1 MEQKAINAAREMKE
15 LPDLSALIKKK
26 LGGAKKTSSAT
37 PGEATAS
44 ATPGGASF
52 SESLPLV
59 TSSALTADSV
69 NVESSREE
77 LAQESS
83 CRGIAEPL
91 VTDRNKKKRSAPSS
105 SASVEAR
112 AGSEPDEPPT
122 KRKKKEKKKKKRT
135 VGERSEPNEDVG
147 GRELVSLDSSNR
159 DAAARDSAELDESPN
174 VPLGRKKQ
182 SSREGSVPASVEKSP
197 PAARRSGSSSKGGPV
212 KFPDHVEF
220 KYDGDTPLA
229 YAPMECAELVRQIR
243 GGAKDMP
250 PIKASSSK
258 TPMSTQ
264 RGLRFW

>member
-182 SSREGSVPASVEKSP
+182 
-197 PAARRSGSSSKGGPV
+197 
-212 KFPDHVEF
+212 
-220 KYDGDTPLA
+220 
-229 YAPMECAELVRQIR
+229 
-243 GGAKDMP
+243 
-250 PIKASSSK
+250 
-258 TPMSTQ
+258 
-264 RGLRFW
+264 